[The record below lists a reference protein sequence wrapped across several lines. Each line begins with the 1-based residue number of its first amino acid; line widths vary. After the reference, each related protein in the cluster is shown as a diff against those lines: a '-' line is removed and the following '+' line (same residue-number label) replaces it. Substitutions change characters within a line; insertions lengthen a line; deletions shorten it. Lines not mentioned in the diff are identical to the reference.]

1 MTTHDEQTNTTTTPT
16 ADDDSA
22 ARQEYSSPGTEPATA
37 QPRQSAAAEPSS
49 ATMRTD
55 PPTADDDSA
64 ARQEYSSAGT
74 EPATAQPRQS
84 ARRSRAVPRTTSPDG
99 TDPPA
104 AATTEP
110 IGTTETT
117 GISTDQSRTNSLF
130 ADDTSGLR
138 SRWDDVQAAFVDD
151 PKECVQK
158 ADTLVAEVVEQLT
171 NGFSEARSRLEA
183 QWSRGEEASTED
195 LRLALK
201 RYREFFQRLLSV

>member
-22 ARQEYSSPGTEPATA
+22 ARQEYSSPETEPATA
-37 QPRQSAAAEPSS
+37 QHRQSAAAEPSS

-84 ARRSRAVPRTTSPDG
+84 AAAEPSSATMR

-104 AATTEP
+104 AQTEP
-110 IGTTETT
+110 SETET

>member
-84 ARRSRAVPRTTSPDG
+84 AAAAEPSSATMR

-104 AATTEP
+104 AQTEP
-110 IGTTETT
+110 STTAT

>member
-22 ARQEYSSPGTEPATA
+22 ARQEYSSPEAEPATA

-84 ARRSRAVPRTTSPDG
+84 AAAEPSSATMR

-104 AATTEP
+104 AQTEP
-110 IGTTETT
+110 SETET

>member
-22 ARQEYSSPGTEPATA
+22 ARQEYSSPEAEPATA
-37 QPRQSAAAEPSS
+37 QHRQSAAAEPSS

-55 PPTADDDSA
+55 PPTADADSA

-84 ARRSRAVPRTTSPDG
+84 AAADPSSATMR

-104 AATTEP
+104 AQTEP
-110 IGTTETT
+110 SETET

>member
-22 ARQEYSSPGTEPATA
+22 ARQEYSSPETAPATA
-37 QPRQSAAAEPSS
+37 QHRQSAAAEPSS
-49 ATMRTD
+49 ATMRTE

-64 ARQEYSSAGT
+64 ARQEYSSAGM
-74 EPATAQPRQS
+74 EPATARTRQS
-84 ARRSRAVPRTTSPDG
+84 AAAAEPSSATVR

-104 AATTEP
+104 AQTEP
-110 IGTTETT
+110 SGTET
-117 GISTDQSRTNSLF
+117 GMSTDQSRTNSLF
-130 ADDTSGLR
+130 ADDTSGFR

-171 NGFSEARSRLEA
+171 YGFSEARSRLEA

>member
-16 ADDDSA
+16 AEDDSA
-22 ARQEYSSPGTEPATA
+22 ARQEYSSAGMEPATA

-55 PPTADDDSA
+55 PPTAHDDWA
-64 ARQEYSSAGT
+64 ARQEDSSAGM

-84 ARRSRAVPRTTSPDG
+84 AAAEPSSATMR

-104 AATTEP
+104 AQTERS
-110 IGTTETT
+110 GTET
-117 GISTDQSRTNSLF
+117 GMSTDQSRTNSLF

>member
-22 ARQEYSSPGTEPATA
+22 ARQEYSSPEAEPATA
-37 QPRQSAAAEPSS
+37 QHRQSAAAEPSS

-84 ARRSRAVPRTTSPDG
+84 AAAEPSSATMR

-104 AATTEP
+104 AQTEP
-110 IGTTETT
+110 SETET

>member
-16 ADDDSA
+16 ADGDSA
-22 ARQEYSSPGTEPATA
+22 ARQEYSSAGMEPTTA

-64 ARQEYSSAGT
+64 ARQEYSSAGM
-74 EPATAQPRQS
+74 EPATAQTRQS
-84 ARRSRAVPRTTSPDG
+84 AAAAEPSSATVR

-104 AATTEP
+104 AQTEP
-110 IGTTETT
+110 SGTET
-117 GISTDQSRTNSLF
+117 GMSTDQSRTNSLF
-130 ADDTSGLR
+130 ADDTSGFR

-171 NGFSEARSRLEA
+171 YGFSEARSRLEA